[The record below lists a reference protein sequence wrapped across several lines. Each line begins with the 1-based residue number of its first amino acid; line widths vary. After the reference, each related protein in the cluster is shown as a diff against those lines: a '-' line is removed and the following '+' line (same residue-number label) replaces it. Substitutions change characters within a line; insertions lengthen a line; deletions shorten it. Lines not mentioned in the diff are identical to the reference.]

1 MTGTA
6 YLAAAAAGLVVA
18 AAVVFVVL
26 LLAEDDATIT
36 NRPLTLRFVMVASGL
51 AMVAVAVASTL
62 PTVVLG

>member
-26 LLAEDDATIT
+26 LLA
-36 NRPLTLRFVMVASGL
+36 SGL

>member
-6 YLAAAAAGLVVA
+6 YLAAAAGLVIA

-26 LLAEDDATIT
+26 LLAEDDGGEPD
-36 NRPLTLRFVMVASGL
+36 RPVTFRFVIVSSCL

-62 PTVVLG
+62 PTVILG